1 MPNITLSSL
10 KTRLVRRNS
19 LDTTYTDDI
28 YLEDCHFLAQDIW
41 SAVLYAMRG
50 DYSWDIWTA
59 DTVSLQDEYSV
70 KTGVTSTTTGV
81 EFVQSVSIVRDS
93 ETYLDTGDKTYK
105 LCRMATAE
113 ERRDWVRLLQE
124 QDKDDPIYFY
134 ADGSIFIAPDIRT
147 TEA

>member
-1 MPNITLSSL
+1 
-10 KTRLVRRNS
+10 
-19 LDTTYTDDI
+19 
-28 YLEDCHFLAQDIW
+28 
-41 SAVLYAMRG
+41 MRG
-50 DYSWDIWTA
+50 DYSWDIWNA

-93 ETYLDTGDKTYK
+93 ETYLDTGDKTFK
-105 LCRMATAE
+105 LCRIATAQ
-113 ERRDWVRLLQE
+113 ERLDWVRLLQE
-124 QDKDDPIYFY
+124 QDSEEPIYFY